1 MRIDRVTKAAT
12 SDPTIMRVGA
22 VLLHKLGPRRALD
35 ISSSMRT
42 LARLQIRLRQHGVVG
57 LGDDITGSDFDK
69 VTEAVEVEG
78 GLYMHDSGRQL
89 FRSPAYVLKAGNGL
103 LRCAQM
109 KRGVAL
115 RTGDS
120 VALKEADDYISLH
133 SAEFTDRAASA
144 AHASLRIQGNKL
156 SEFPDE
162 IDLPNGCHL
171 FVQTYSRFQMP
182 SSGVNWPS

>member
-1 MRIDRVTKAAT
+1 MCKFRSADAPQKGFISAGRSLLMGSVYGDESVSHRELRTVVIPRMRIDRVTKAAT

-57 LGDDITGSDFDK
+57 LGDYITGSDFDK

-109 KRGVAL
+109 KRV
-115 RTGDS
+115 
-120 VALKEADDYISLH
+120 
-133 SAEFTDRAASA
+133 
-144 AHASLRIQGNKL
+144 
-156 SEFPDE
+156 
-162 IDLPNGCHL
+162 
-171 FVQTYSRFQMP
+171 
-182 SSGVNWPS
+182 